1 MKRLIFMTILVMT
14 SCGVTEIGGEST
26 SASSSGG
33 IWGGPL
39 TDVTNPL
46 EQTCYLTAFD
56 YQKGYD
62 WRVNQAKE
70 NVKCSLVVYANGVP
84 VMKVPVGEAYQI
96 GDDPDMHRVIDGH
109 LYTDYSTDSLTIIKR
124 DGSYLLSYLGRETIC
139 GFSVLGETIYTVG
152 QNRNG
157 RGFSYRRNGEIVIS
171 RESGVVMGVSK
182 GAGDSLSFAFYDSI
196 ISSEGNVD
204 RYYVVRHGKVM
215 QIAVR
220 EDVTKVW
227 AIGFKGQ
234 SVVYLA
240 SVLGVS
246 APVLFIGNE
255 MKALSLPQGATL
267 ISASLYCDREQTCV
281 EVIYRRGKELYTAL
295 WLNGTV
301 LKTFSSG
308 QMVNSLCVVENG
320 ICCTAQSGTKGT
332 PCTIYRCGEIYTVPN
347 DYSCIGHESIAMVNG
362 ILHVGLSSTAG
373 DRPILWKDGQ
383 MDTLKINGYI
393 SGVFVH

>member
-1 MKRLIFMTILVMT
+1 
-14 SCGVTEIGGEST
+14 
-26 SASSSGG
+26 
-33 IWGGPL
+33 
-39 TDVTNPL
+39 
-46 EQTCYLTAFD
+46 
-56 YQKGYD
+56 
-62 WRVNQAKE
+62 
-70 NVKCSLVVYANGVP
+70 
-84 VMKVPVGEAYQI
+84 
-96 GDDPDMHRVIDGH
+96 
-109 LYTDYSTDSLTIIKR
+109 
-124 DGSYLLSYLGRETIC
+124 
-139 GFSVLGETIYTVG
+139 
-152 QNRNG
+152 
-157 RGFSYRRNGEIVIS
+157 
-171 RESGVVMGVSK
+171 MGVSK